1 MNSIEREIIN
11 RQHDKKRREE
21 SAETFGNVMGFLV
34 ILATFVGVMSVLI
47 NN

>member
-11 RQHDKKRREE
+11 RKHDKKRNKEG
-21 SAETFGNVMGFLV
+21 AAIFGNVMGFLT
-34 ILATFVGVMSVLI
+34 ISAGFIGVMAVLI

>member
-11 RQHDKKRREE
+11 RQHDKKCREE
-21 SAETFGNVMGFLV
+21 SAATFGNVMGFLV
-34 ILATFVGVMSVLI
+34 ILATFVGVMAVLI